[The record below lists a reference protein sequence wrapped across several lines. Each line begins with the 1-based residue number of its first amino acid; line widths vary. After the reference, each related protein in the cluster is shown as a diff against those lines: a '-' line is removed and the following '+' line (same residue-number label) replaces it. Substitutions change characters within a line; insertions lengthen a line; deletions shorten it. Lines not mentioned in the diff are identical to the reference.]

1 MRRQVLKYAA
11 ILLVT
16 LGGCSADFHSKT
28 WAKENLKNKPTI
40 TVVKNL
46 VDLGFTENRGVIF
59 GILNGKM
66 PQCARITAV
75 VFRVLI
81 LLALALF
88 IGINRRKP
96 FLFLLPFL
104 LFWVGAAGN
113 LTDPFVYGY
122 VVDFIHIHIGNVLD
136 WPFYFNMADAFIT
149 MGLLLLLLHREE
161 SAFGNLKHAHA

>member
-1 MRRQVLKYAA
+1 MRRQLMKYAA

-16 LGGCSADFHSKT
+16 LGGCSADFHSKS
-28 WAKENLKNKPTI
+28 WAKDNLENKPTI
-40 TVVKNL
+40 TVVKNFI
-46 VDLGFTENRGVIF
+46 DLGFTENRGVIF

-81 LLALALF
+81 LIALALF
-88 IGINRRKP
+88 IGINRKKS

-113 LTDPFVYGY
+113 LIDPFVYGY
-122 VVDFIHIHIGNVLD
+122 VVDFIHIHMGNVLD

-149 MGLLLLLLHREE
+149 MGMLLLLLHREE
-161 SAFGNLKHAHA
+161 SAFGNLKRVHA